1 MQIIINKYSLNKL
14 IFKGLIIFPKIM
26 LIFLEQF
33 NIFLLI
39 LRSKLI
45 VLI

>member
-14 IFKGLIIFPKIM
+14 IFNYLIIFHKIM
-26 LIFLEQF
+26 LIFLGQF